1 VHAAIALHTSDEPDC
16 NLPVITK
23 HDRRF
28 ANGSEHETV
37 ETETLSQDVIVGIVR
52 ERLDALLKVIPDT
65 LEAVREREQRER
77 ELIEIR
83 TKK

>member
-1 VHAAIALHTSDEPDC
+1 
-16 NLPVITK
+16 VITK

-28 ANGSEHETV
+28 ANGGEHEAV
-37 ETETLSQDVIVGIVR
+37 ETEALSQGVIVGIVR

-65 LEAVREREQRER
+65 LEAVREREQPGT

-83 TKK
+83 TKE

>member
-1 VHAAIALHTSDEPDC
+1 MHAAIGLHTGDEPDR

-23 HDRRF
+23 HDWRF
-28 ANGSEHETV
+28 ANGGEHEAV
-37 ETETLSQDVIVGIVR
+37 EIEAVSQGVIVGIVR
-52 ERLDALLKVIPDT
+52 ERLDALLKVIPET

-83 TKK
+83 TKE